1 MYQIKLSLQDSQVEF
16 LGRHRAY
23 GFRDRSELVRKA
35 LEFFQREIEQREL
48 EESASLYAQ
57 LYEEDDE
64 AKQWVAGSA
73 EDWPR

>member
-1 MYQIKLSLQDSQVEF
+1 MYQIKLSLHDSQVEF
-16 LGRHRAY
+16 LGRHREY

-57 LYEEDDE
+57 LYEKDDE
-64 AKQWVAGSA
+64 AKQWVAGSPK
-73 EDWPR
+73 DWPS

>member
-1 MYQIKLSLQDSQVEF
+1 M
-16 LGRHRAY
+16 GRHRAY

-57 LYEEDDE
+57 LYEKDGE
-64 AKQWVAGSA
+64 AKQWASGSA
-73 EDWPR
+73 EDWPS

>member
-57 LYEEDDE
+57 LYGEDDE

-73 EDWPR
+73 EDWPS